1 MFFLPV
7 SIAIFLFLII
17 LLPIL
22 LVFLYVGVLDI
33 AFSKLGLSPSMA
45 MLILFLSLIG
55 SSINIP
61 IKRSQVVETDG
72 EDLPE
77 FFRNFWGISFPKIR
91 ERVLAV
97 NFGGAIVPLLLSIYL
112 LSKAP
117 FLSTLIAT
125 CGVAIVAKALS
136 KPVKGIGV
144 TLPAF
149 IPPIVSALFAIGI
162 AQPNPAPCAY
172 VSGVLGTIIGA
183 DILNLHRIER
193 MGTGVMSIGGAGVFD
208 GIFLVGIF
216 AVLLT

>member
-7 SIAIFLFLII
+7 SIAIFLFLVI

-33 AFSKLGLSPSMA
+33 AFSKLGLSPSVA
-45 MLILFLSLIG
+45 MLILFLSLVG

-61 IKRSQVVETDG
+61 IKRSRVVETDSD
-72 EDLPE
+72 DLPE
-77 FFRNFWGISFPKIR
+77 FFGNFWGISFPKIR
-91 ERVLAV
+91 ERVLAI

-112 LSKAP
+112 LPKVP
-117 FLSTLIAT
+117 FFSTLIAI
-125 CGVAIVAKALS
+125 CGVTVVAKALS
-136 KPVKGIGV
+136 KPVRGIGV

-172 VSGVLGTIIGA
+172 ISGVLGTIIGA